1 MQARYMKF
9 VLILVVVA
17 GAISGCTKRQEKPG
31 MVTLRMT
38 MWGKQ
43 EELDYYYKSLE
54 SFYREHPNIRVEIE
68 LIPWSRM
75 FDKLLISTAGG
86 RPPDVSRIDSTYFTP
101 CAAKGLLECL
111 DPYIKNDPSF
121 DLDDF
126 YRPAVEGWGMYA
138 GKIYGLPGDVDIYAM
153 YYNKDMFDKYGV
165 PYPDETWDWDKYV
178 WAAKKLTKDLNG
190 DGLIDQWGC
199 IPDPWWQDYVWQN
212 GGEIVSPDGEKCMLD
227 RPEAYGAIQFAS
239 DLRCKY
245 RVAPRPTD
253 MADIGPQKMF
263 TNGMVGMFI
272 TGSWAAALVFNKEIK
287 KFDYDVA
294 PIPKGRR
301 RAAFMGGAAFG
312 ILSRSKHKKEA
323 WELVK
328 FMTGPEIQAHFART
342 QHIIPS
348 RRSVAESGAYLY
360 LKDKPRNKKAF
371 IDAIKYGFVLPN
383 VECSREMND
392 IIGNE
397 IVLAILGK
405 KTAREACLKVTP
417 IVNDLLTYGTRR
429 RPAKVS
435 TRPLKNSDTE
445 RVFHVS

>member
-1 MQARYMKF
+1 MTVRALTAIILLSIA
-9 VLILVVVA
+9 LILLP
-17 GAISGCTKRQEKPG
+17 GCLKPKENTQI
-31 MVTLRMT
+31 VELRMT

-43 EELDYYYKSLE
+43 EELDYYNKALE
-54 SFYREHPNIRVEIE
+54 SFYKKHPNIRVRIE
-68 LIPWSRM
+68 LIPWSRV

-111 DPYIKNDPSF
+111 DSYIANDSEF

-126 YRPAVEGWGMYA
+126 YGPALEGWGKYD
-138 GKIYGLPGDVDIYAM
+138 GKVYGLPGDVDIYAM
-153 YYNKDMFDKYGV
+153 FYNKTMFDKYGI
-165 PYPDETWDWDKYV
+165 PYPDETWDWNKYLEV
-178 WAAKKLTKDLNG
+178 ARKLTKDLNG
-190 DGLIDQWGC
+190 DGRIDQWGC

-212 GGEIVSPDGEKCMLD
+212 GGEIVSSDGKKCLLD
-227 RPEAYGAIQFAS
+227 QPEAYEAIQFAS

-245 RVAPRPTD
+245 RVAPGVTD

-263 TNGMVGMFI
+263 TNGMVGMYI
-272 TGSWAAALVFNKEIK
+272 TGSWAAALVFHKEIK
-287 KFDYDVA
+287 TFDYDVA
-294 PIPKGRR
+294 PIPKGKR

-312 ILSRSKHKKEA
+312 ILRLSKHKKEA

-348 RRSVAESGAYLY
+348 RRSVAESGAYLH
-360 LKDKPRNKKAF
+360 LNDKPKNKQAF
-371 IDAIKYGFVLPN
+371 IDAIEYGYVIPN

-392 IIGNE
+392 IINNE

-405 KTAREACLKVTP
+405 KSAREACLKVAP
-417 IVNDLLTYGTRR
+417 YVNDLLKYSNK
-429 RPAKVS
+429 KV
-435 TRPLKNSDTE
+435 E
-445 RVFHVS
+445 